1 MSAIDTRSPLVYARC
16 ALAAAIAMTLYGLW
30 QRMPEMISP
39 RIIVYLFLL
48 FPYAFLAMAI
58 SSSSDR
64 RLLAWVGAGSLLFAG
79 LWAWVVLGGTT
90 YGPSTTLAVIVH
102 IALGAVVG
110 IPAVILGRRARRTAT
125 P

>member
-1 MSAIDTRSPLVYARC
+1 MSAIDTRSALVYARC
-16 ALAAAIAMTLYGLW
+16 ALAAAIAITLYGLW

-64 RLLAWVGAGSLLFAG
+64 RLLAWVAAGSLLFAG
-79 LWAWVVLGGTT
+79 LWAWVVLGGTD
-90 YGPSTTLAVIVH
+90 GPSTTLAVIVH

-110 IPAVILGRRARRTAT
+110 IPAVILGRRARRAAT